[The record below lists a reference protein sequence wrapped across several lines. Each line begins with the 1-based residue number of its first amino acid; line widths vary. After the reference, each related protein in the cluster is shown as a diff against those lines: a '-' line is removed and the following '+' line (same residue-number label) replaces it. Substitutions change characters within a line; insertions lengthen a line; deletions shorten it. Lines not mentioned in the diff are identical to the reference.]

1 MLTTIFNKIEEIN
14 TELDLQGKSTERIV
28 VNYKNLTE
36 EQKNVISKLKDQY
49 GLMQKLDKLGDDQ
62 IEKQNVMDE
71 FAETAAKILE
81 QREKNVSKYLTNM
94 EKAERDQ
101 RTAANE
107 YQNAMD

>member
-62 IEKQNVMDE
+62 IEKQKVMNE